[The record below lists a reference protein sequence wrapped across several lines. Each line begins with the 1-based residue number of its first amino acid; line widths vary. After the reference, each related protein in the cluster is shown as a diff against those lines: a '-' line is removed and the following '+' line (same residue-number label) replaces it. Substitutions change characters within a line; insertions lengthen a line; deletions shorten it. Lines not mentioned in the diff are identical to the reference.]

1 MSYSS
6 PQLHVYLPAE
16 FFLYIFAVL
25 ALGLCARAHFLGF
38 VLVGVLDLVCL
49 TRRRRGGGAIFSM
62 LWQLLPAVAVVGAVA
77 VVLAAINAG
86 ARAGG
91 DTAAA
96 AASAAAASAA
106 AASAAAA
113 SAASAAAAS
122 AAAASGFGVS
132 TAAGLA
138 ACRVVLSRLAVLD
151 SVGLRLTGGTDA

>member
-1 MSYSS
+1 
-6 PQLHVYLPAE
+6 
-16 FFLYIFAVL
+16 
-25 ALGLCARAHFLGF
+25 
-38 VLVGVLDLVCL
+38 
-49 TRRRRGGGAIFSM
+49 M

-91 DTAAA
+91 DTA
-96 AASAAAASAA
+96 
-106 AASAAAA
+106 
-113 SAASAAAAS
+113 AAAAS